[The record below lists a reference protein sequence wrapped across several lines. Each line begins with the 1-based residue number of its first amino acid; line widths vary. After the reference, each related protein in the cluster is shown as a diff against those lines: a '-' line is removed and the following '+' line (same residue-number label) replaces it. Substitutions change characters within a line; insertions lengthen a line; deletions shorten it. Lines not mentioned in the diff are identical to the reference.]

1 MRYECPFCEY
11 TDSARGSVEA
21 HISGK
26 SDSSHAGKVG
36 RMYRS
41 DIEQEAKPES
51 VSEKLSSSFGGDP
64 AKQESMREEME
75 AWRSIFEDVSEEA
88 KAAREAA
95 ERKVEGRASSR
106 EVKRLRDRVDELE
119 RIVGDL
125 VFLVRRAKD
134 KEYRCPNC
142 HTEVRGGVSRTDDP
156 GDKFYESGLRCPNCD
171 NFLPE
176 NLDEATL

>member
-1 MRYECPFCEY
+1 
-11 TDSARGSVEA
+11 
-21 HISGK
+21 
-26 SDSSHAGKVG
+26 
-36 RMYRS
+36 MYRS

-95 ERKVEGRASSR
+95 EREMEGRASSK
-106 EVKRLRDRVDELE
+106 EVERLRDRVDELE

-125 VFLVRRAKD
+125 VYLVRRAKD
-134 KEYRCPNC
+134 TEYRCPNC
-142 HTEVRGGVSRTDDP
+142 HTEVKETLTTVDPDP
-156 GDKFYESGLRCPNCD
+156 GDGSYESGLRCPNCD

>member
-1 MRYECPFCEY
+1 
-11 TDSARGSVEA
+11 
-21 HISGK
+21 
-26 SDSSHAGKVG
+26 
-36 RMYRS
+36 MYRS

-75 AWRSIFEDVSEEA
+75 AWRSVIEEMSEEA

-95 ERKVEGRASSR
+95 ERKIEGRASSR

-119 RIVGDL
+119 EIVGDL
-125 VFLVRRAKD
+125 VFLVRRAKG
-134 KEYRCPNC
+134 KKFRCPNC
-142 HTEVRGGVSRTDDP
+142 HTEVTEHNNRKEDP
-156 GDKFYESGLRCPNCD
+156 SALSYEHGLRCPNCD

>member
-11 TDSARGSVEA
+11 TETSRGSVEA

-41 DIEQEAKPES
+41 DIEQEAEPES
-51 VSEKLSSSFGGDP
+51 VREKVSSSFGGDP
-64 AKQESMREEME
+64 AKQESIREEME
-75 AWRSIFEDVSEEA
+75 AWRSVIEEMSEEA

-95 ERKVEGRASSR
+95 ERKIEGRASGR
-106 EVKRLRDRVDELE
+106 EMERLRDRVDELE
-119 RIVGDL
+119 EIVGDL

-134 KEYRCPNC
+134 DDYRCPNC
-142 HTEVRGGVSRTDDP
+142 HTEVREPINRDDDP
-156 GDKFYESGLRCPNCD
+156 DGKFYENGIKCPNCG

-176 NLDEATL
+176 NLDEAML